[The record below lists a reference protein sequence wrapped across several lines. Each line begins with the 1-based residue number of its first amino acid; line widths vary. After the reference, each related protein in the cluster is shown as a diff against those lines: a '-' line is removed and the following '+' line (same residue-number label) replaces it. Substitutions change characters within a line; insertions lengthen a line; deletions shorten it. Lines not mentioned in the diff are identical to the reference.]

1 MSNVVTTGARLP
13 KISRDLND
21 ALTARGSETR
31 FGPTESAEERN
42 ARLRRGD
49 PAPGMVI
56 RIHPDRPSARVI
68 AEAQSILPA
77 LEAAMRPASARTV
90 LEAAERMLIR
100 LNGAVANPFSV
111 DAARAR
117 ACLLADV
124 AQDFPSGVWDETTDR
139 ALLRACKFMPS
150 VAELVELLE
159 AQVQPLRDK
168 IAKVRMIAASGPD
181 RAEDREKLTSEE
193 IERRRAILSERKAEL
208 EAQNREEDWVRKH
221 GNHTPAGAE
230 GLTGLDLANALK
242 RALPAMSGDLR
253 EVTEQRIAMLEQNAA
268 LIAILN
274 GEKTAEN
281 SQKDT
286 VSEVENAGT
295 ETAVLA

>member
-13 KISRDLND
+13 TISRDLND
-21 ALTARGSETR
+21 AITARGSETR
-31 FGPTESAEERN
+31 FGPSESAEERN
-42 ARLRRGD
+42 ARMRRGD

-56 RIHPDRPSARVI
+56 RIHPDRPSTRVI

-77 LEAAMRPASARTV
+77 LEAAMRPANARVV
-90 LEAAERMLIR
+90 LEAAERMLIS

-124 AQDFPSGVWDETTDR
+124 AQDLPSGVWDQSTDR

-150 VAELVELLE
+150 VAEMVELLE

-181 RAEDREKLTSEE
+181 RTEDREPLTPEE
-193 IERRRAILSERKAEL
+193 IERRRKILADRKAEL
-208 EAQNREEDWVRKH
+208 EAQTREEDRIRKH

-253 EVTEQRIAMLEQNAA
+253 EVTERRIAMLEQNAA
-268 LIAILN
+268 LIAQLG
-274 GEKTAEN
+274 GEKPTEN
-281 SQKDT
+281 SEK
-286 VSEVENAGT
+286 EGARACT